1 MFQNKSKTVSEY
13 LEALPDD
20 RRAVVSQLP
29 LDVVGDVIGS
39 TPVDAYVQ
47 MYLESRKKTSRQS
60 SGQASKGR

>member
-20 RRAVVSQLP
+20 RRAV
-29 LDVVGDVIGS
+29 IGS

-47 MYLESRKKTSRQS
+47 MYLESRKKTPRQS
-60 SGQASKGR
+60 SGQAAKGR